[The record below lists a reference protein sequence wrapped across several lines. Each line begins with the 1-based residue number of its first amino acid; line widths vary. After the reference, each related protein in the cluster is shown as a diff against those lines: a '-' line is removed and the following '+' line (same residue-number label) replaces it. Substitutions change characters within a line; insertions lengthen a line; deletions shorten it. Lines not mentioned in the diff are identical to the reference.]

1 MSWYVRGYKY
11 LFTLNPRFSIYL
23 KFTIILRSRSEEEKR
38 KTKQK
43 KNEKKTK
50 GNKKAKK
57 KKVEKTK
64 KRRNLSSLSCNEG
77 GGLAGM
83 KFAPCS
89 LGTRTVKSVTTRE
102 RNTRER
108 KPEKSDTMSDVMRI
122 NCSFI
127 SIKRQ
132 CRLSLINTNLRLKV
146 HMFYSNVVTRAPYF
160 FFFLLL
166 S

>member
-1 MSWYVRGYKY
+1 MKQKGK
-11 LFTLNPRFSIYL
+11 TKKKN
-23 KFTIILRSRSEEEKR
+23 

-43 KNEKKTK
+43 RRED
-50 GNKKAKK
+50 KKASKPIEL
-57 KKVEKTK
+57 VLQRG
-64 KRRNLSSLSCNEG
+64 RRRRRRTGRNEIR
-77 GGLAGM
+77 
-83 KFAPCS
+83 PCS

-132 CRLSLINTNLRLKV
+132 CRSSLINTNLRLGV
-146 HMFYSNVVTRAPYF
+146 HTFYSNIVTRFPIF
-160 FFFLLL
+160 FFSRNVGYFRITTRKIFLSFPSSLKFNAGRL
-166 S
+166 NVWS